1 MTLKEKIREYVNDHF
16 KHFGFDPYDVEVDG
30 ITISYETY
38 WNILNDNQFKE
49 SVKCDS

>member
-16 KHFGFDPYDVEVDG
+16 KHFGFDPYDVDG
-30 ITISYETY
+30 ITFSYETY